1 MKLVIVESPAKCK
14 KIETF
19 LGKDYKCLASYGH
32 ICEISNGLKSIDI
45 ENNYK
50 PKFELMK
57 NKLKNINNLKK
68 EIREASEV
76 IIATDDDREG
86 EAIGWHICK
95 TFNLSIDTTKRII
108 FREITKNALIES
120 VNNPTRIDVNKVN
133 SQKARQVLDLLVGYL
148 LSPILWKQ
156 ISANKDNKLSAG
168 RCQTPAL
175 KLVYENQ
182 IEIDNSPGE
191 KVYDL
196 TGYFTTKNLPFKL
209 DKYFNSNND
218 VEDFLEKSISFKHI
232 ININEPKET
241 FKNPPSPLTTSGLQQ
256 LVSNEYHYSPKV
268 TMEQCQKLYEGGYIT
283 YMRTDSKKYSQEF
296 IDLACIYI
304 KNKYGKDNLS
314 ENPNQY
320 SLENKEI
327 KKKKKKNDNAQE
339 AHESIRPTD
348 IDLDIIDDDKIE
360 PKGKKIYKL
369 IRNITIESLMKK
381 AKCLNVAIKITAP
394 CDSNYKHNEELIV
407 DPGWK
412 LVRGYEKEN
421 INYNLFVSGTIKNGK
436 KIKYNKIYAKFTLK
450 DLKSHYT
457 EARLVQLL
465 EEKGIGRPSTF
476 SSLISKIQE
485 RKYVVRENIQGKE
498 IDCVEYELEEN
509 EISEIETKRIFG
521 NEKNKLV
528 LTPLG
533 KIVIEFLLKYFNDL
547 FVYEYT
553 GNMENNLD
561 IIAKGEKIWYEL
573 CKDCHNDV
581 DKLIKN
587 VDKNDKTK
595 TLIDGKYQY
604 VIGKYGPVLKYE
616 EDGKTKFLSVKKDLD
631 INKLKRGE
639 YEIKDIIAESQVETN
654 NYGSYNDNDLIVKT
668 GKFGKYVLYNNTT
681 YSLKALENN
690 ITKDGIISIINGERN
705 TSIVRKINN
714 DISIRNGKF
723 GEYLYYKTSSMNKP
737 KFIPLK
743 EIKNKYNEMN
753 DNEII
758 SWVNEKI

>member
-14 KIETF
+14 KIESF
-19 LGKDYKCLASYGH
+19 LGKDYRCIASYGH

-45 ENNYK
+45 ENNYT
-50 PKFELMK
+50 PKFDLMK
-57 NKLKNINNLKK
+57 NKLKNINILRK
-68 EIREASEV
+68 EIRDASEV

-86 EAIGWHICK
+86 EAIGWHICNV
-95 TFNLSIDTTKRII
+95 FNLPVNVTKRII
-108 FREITKNALIES
+108 FREITKNAL
-120 VNNPTRIDVNKVN
+120 VDAVQNPTIIDINKVN
-133 SQKARQVLDLLVGYL
+133 SQKARMVLDLLVGYL

-175 KLVYENQ
+175 KIIYENQ

-191 KVYDL
+191 KVYDI

-209 DKYFNSNND
+209 DKYFNSTEE
-218 VEDFLEKSISFKHI
+218 VEDFLEQSISFKHI

-241 FKNPPSPLTTSGLQQ
+241 FKNPSSPLTTSGLQQ
-256 LVSNEYHYSPKV
+256 IVSNEFHYSPKV

-296 IDLACIYI
+296 IDLATIYI
-304 KNKYGKDNLS
+304 KNVYGKDNLS

-327 KKKKKKNDNAQE
+327 NKKKKKNDNAQE
-339 AHESIRPTD
+339 AHESIRPTN
-348 IDLDIIDDDKIE
+348 IDLDIIDNDKIDH
-360 PKGKKIYKL
+360 KGKKIYKL

-394 CDSNYKHNEELIV
+394 KDTNYKHNEELIIE
-407 DPGWK
+407 PGWK

-421 INYNLFVSGTIKNGK
+421 INYNLFTSGTIKNGK

-450 DLKSHYT
+450 DLKIHYT

-465 EEKGIGRPSTF
+465 EENGIGRPSTF

-485 RKYVVRENIQGKE
+485 RKYVIRENIQGKE
-498 IDCVEYELEEN
+498 FDCIEYELEDN
-509 EISEIETKRIFG
+509 EISEIETKRTFG

-528 LTPLG
+528 LTALG
-533 KIVIEFLLKYFNDL
+533 KIVIEFLLKYFDDL

-553 GNMENNLD
+553 GNMETNLD
-561 IIAKGEKIWYEL
+561 TIAKGDKVWYEL
-573 CKDCHNDV
+573 CKNCHTDV
-581 DKLIKN
+581 NKLIKN

-595 TLIDGKYQY
+595 TLINDKYEY
-604 VIGKYGPVLKYE
+604 LIGKYGPVLKYE

-639 YEIKDIIAESQVETN
+639 YEIKDIIAETQVEIN
-654 NYGSYNDNDLIVKT
+654 NYGKYNNNDLIVKT
-668 GKFGKYVLYNNTT
+668 GKFGKYVSYNNKT
-681 YSLKALENN
+681 YSLKVLENN
-690 ITKDGIISIINGERN
+690 ITKDGIISVINGEKD
-705 TSIVRKINN
+705 TSIVKKINN
-714 DISIRNGKF
+714 DISIRNGKY
-723 GEYLYYKTSSMNKP
+723 GEYMFYKTSTMNKP

-743 EIKNKYNEMN
+743 DIKNSYNEMTN
-753 DNEII
+753 DEII
-758 SWVNEKI
+758 SWVNEKK

>member
-1 MKLVIVESPAKCK
+1 
-14 KIETF
+14 
-19 LGKDYKCLASYGH
+19 
-32 ICEISNGLKSIDI
+32 
-45 ENNYK
+45 
-50 PKFELMK
+50 
-57 NKLKNINNLKK
+57 
-68 EIREASEV
+68 
-76 IIATDDDREG
+76 
-86 EAIGWHICK
+86 
-95 TFNLSIDTTKRII
+95 
-108 FREITKNALIES
+108 
-120 VNNPTRIDVNKVN
+120 
-133 SQKARQVLDLLVGYL
+133 
-148 LSPILWKQ
+148 
-156 ISANKDNKLSAG
+156 
-168 RCQTPAL
+168 
-175 KLVYENQ
+175 
-182 IEIDNSPGE
+182 
-191 KVYDL
+191 
-196 TGYFTTKNLPFKL
+196 
-209 DKYFNSNND
+209 
-218 VEDFLEKSISFKHI
+218 
-232 ININEPKET
+232 
-241 FKNPPSPLTTSGLQQ
+241 
-256 LVSNEYHYSPKV
+256 
-268 TMEQCQKLYEGGYIT
+268 
-283 YMRTDSKKYSQEF
+283 
-296 IDLACIYI
+296 
-304 KNKYGKDNLS
+304 
-314 ENPNQY
+314 
-320 SLENKEI
+320 
-327 KKKKKKNDNAQE
+327 
-339 AHESIRPTD
+339 
-348 IDLDIIDDDKIE
+348 
-360 PKGKKIYKL
+360 
-369 IRNITIESLMKK
+369 
-381 AKCLNVAIKITAP
+381 
-394 CDSNYKHNEELIV
+394 
-407 DPGWK
+407 
-412 LVRGYEKEN
+412 
-421 INYNLFVSGTIKNGK
+421 
-436 KIKYNKIYAKFTLK
+436 
-450 DLKSHYT
+450 
-457 EARLVQLL
+457 L

-705 TSIVRKINN
+705 TSIVRKVNN